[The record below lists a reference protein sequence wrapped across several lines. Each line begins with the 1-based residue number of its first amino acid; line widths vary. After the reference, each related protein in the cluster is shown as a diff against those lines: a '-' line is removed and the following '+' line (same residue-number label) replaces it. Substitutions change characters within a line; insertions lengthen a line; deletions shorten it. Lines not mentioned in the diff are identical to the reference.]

1 LAPLAAG
8 GSVVVAT
15 GDSDRLT
22 PERLDRIIDIEKVSE
37 RLP

>member
-1 LAPLAAG
+1 LAAG

-15 GDSDRLT
+15 GDPENLPS
-22 PERLDRIIDIEKVSE
+22 ERLERIADIEKVSE